1 MKSKFSF
8 NSFSVV
14 VPVFNEQE
22 ILEESINNILSIC
35 NRTEL
40 KFEIILSENG
50 SNDSTLELSKKISSK
65 HEEIRVIHSGIPNY
79 GMALKSGFVEAKN
92 QLVVSFDIDYYSENF
107 LNEALCL
114 DDNFSAITASKRLA
128 ESNDGRRFV
137 RKIATNS
144 FVFF

>member
-35 NRTEL
+35 KRTEL

-50 SNDSTLELSKKISSK
+50 STDSTLELSKKISSK
-65 HEEIRVIHSGIPNY
+65 NEN
-79 GMALKSGFVEAKN
+79 FEAKM
-92 QLVVSFDIDYYSENF
+92 
-107 LNEALCL
+107 
-114 DDNFSAITASKRLA
+114 
-128 ESNDGRRFV
+128 
-137 RKIATNS
+137 
-144 FVFF
+144 